1 MDVRLP
7 RSGIH
12 PKTDPHGWNNW
23 DKYKF
28 INEKRLAEHPF
39 VDSSKPHTLQYY
51 DSGSNITVVEGYVF
65 CKQGVVLEVQKRL
78 EKKMVAG
85 RVQVRGLQ
93 YRYVAW
99 IPRDSSPRGTPVLR
113 YHNIHV
119 SDEDYHHRVFNPQTG
134 EQLLYEKLE
143 RSQFP
148 VMSDILNE
156 IAVILECYPVEH
168 VLCSDSV
175 PDH

>member
-1 MDVRLP
+1 
-7 RSGIH
+7 
-12 PKTDPHGWNNW
+12 
-23 DKYKF
+23 
-28 INEKRLAEHPF
+28 
-39 VDSSKPHTLQYY
+39 
-51 DSGSNITVVEGYVF
+51 
-65 CKQGVVLEVQKRL
+65 
-78 EKKMVAG
+78 MVAG
-85 RVQVRGLQ
+85 RTQVRGLQ

-156 IAVILECYPVEH
+156 IAVILECYPVEN

-175 PDH
+175 PDL